1 MAQWETAAPGIRY
14 REHPTRRH
22 GKARDRYYT
31 LRVSVNGRQIEEGLG
46 WASEGW
52 TLGRA
57 QEELG
62 KLREAKRTGQGPATL
77 RERRAQHR
85 DRQEA
90 EGQRQRSEKIVADL
104 WERYSREIVSANKPS
119 TAAEKTRWWLR
130 RIEPVIGK
138 LKVKD
143 VTEEDCSAIVRAPL
157 RLDAD
162 GRIVGGKAEAGNL
175 YRTLHH
181 LFAKSLIWKLR
192 PRELGNPLE
201 GIDEPKAPRRERL
214 LTAGEVT
221 ALLHALDEAGA
232 GYREQPQIV
241 ACIRTVI
248 MTGARI
254 SELLNLRWDDIRPD
268 EMVLHLTDTKVGFSR
283 RVVSA
288 EALALLQ
295 SVERVPGS
303 PWVFRSAQSA
313 ARHLAYDTIRKA
325 FDRIAASAGVKACTL
340 HTVRHWFATATANS
354 VSNPRVG
361 MLLTGHRSTQA
372 YLGYVH
378 SHKEQAVELA
388 NQLGALVTTLGQGKP
403 NVMPLKAAKS

>member
-1 MAQWETAAPGIRY
+1 MTGWKTVASGIRV

-22 GKARDRYYT
+22 GARADRYYT
-31 LRVSVNGRQIEEGLG
+31 LRFTVNGKQTEEALG
-46 WASEGW
+46 WSSDGW

-62 KLREAKRTGQGPATL
+62 RIRAAGRTGQGPATL

-85 DRQEA
+85 DKQEA
-90 EGQRQRSEKIVADL
+90 ETTRQRSEKNVADL
-104 WERYSREIVSANKPS
+104 WERYSREIISANKPS

-138 LKVKD
+138 FKIKD
-143 VTEEDCSAIVRAPL
+143 VTEEDCSAIVRSPL

-162 GRIVGGKAEAGNL
+162 GRITGGKAEAGNL
-175 YRTLHH
+175 YRLLHH
-181 LFAKSLIWKLR
+181 LFAKALIWKLR

-221 ALLHALDEAGA
+221 ALLRALDEAEA
-232 GYREQPQIV
+232 EHRETPQIV
-241 ACIRTVI
+241 VCIRAVI
-248 MTGARI
+248 LTGARI
-254 SELLNLRWDDIRPD
+254 SELLNLRWDDIRAD

-283 RVVSA
+283 RIVSA
-288 EALALLQ
+288 EALALLLG
-295 SVERVPGS
+295 VERVPGS
-303 PWVFRSAQSA
+303 PWVFRSARSSQQP
-313 ARHLAYDTIRKA
+313 LVYDTIRKA
-325 FDRIAASAGVKACTL
+325 FDRIAAAAGVKGCTL

-361 MLLTGHRSTQA
+361 MMLTGHRSTQA

-388 NQLGALVTTLGQGKP
+388 NKLGALVTTLGQGKP
-403 NVMPLKAAKS
+403 NVLPLPKARG